1 MDVAEILGAARRA
14 SLTLCSLCIAMAL
27 MATPL
32 WSAKADEI
40 RLLALGDSLSAGYG
54 LALGEGFSDQLGAAL
69 RKAGLDVVVLN
80 GGVSGDTTAGGLAR
94 LDWMLSDAPDAV
106 IVELGAND
114 GLRGLDPTQT
124 LANLDAILNTLIER
138 DIPTLLTGMLAPPNM
153 GSEYGEDFNGLY
165 PLLAS
170 RHDVVFYP
178 FFLEGVAG
186 KPALNQEDA
195 THPNAE
201 GVAEIIRRIL
211 PSVNELL
218 ARLNGAP

>member
-1 MDVAEILGAARRA
+1 MAMVLTAIPPRAADA
-14 SLTLCSLCIAMAL
+14 G
-27 MATPL
+27 
-32 WSAKADEI
+32 EI

-69 RKAGLDVVVLN
+69 SREGLNVAVLN

-114 GLRGLDPTQT
+114 GLRGLDPAQT
-124 LANLDAILNTLIER
+124 LANLDAILDELNQR
-138 DIPTLLTGMLAPPNM
+138 GIPVLLAGMLAPPNM

-165 PLLAS
+165 ALLAD
-170 RHDVVFYP
+170 RYDVVFYP
-178 FFLEGVAG
+178 FFLEGVAA
-186 KPALNQEDA
+186 KPELNQADA
-195 THPNAE
+195 IHPNAE

-211 PSVNELL
+211 PSVYELL
-218 ARLNGAP
+218 ARLDG

>member
-1 MDVAEILGAARRA
+1 MDRTEILSAARRA
-14 SLTLCSLCIAMAL
+14 SLTLCGLSMAMAL
-27 MATPL
+27 TAIPPR
-32 WSAKADEI
+32 AADAGEI

-69 RKAGLDVVVLN
+69 SGAGLDVVVLH

-114 GLRGLDPTQT
+114 GLRGLDPDQT
-124 LANLDAILNTLIER
+124 LANLDAILDELDER
-138 DIPTLLTGMLAPPNM
+138 GIPVLLAGMLAPPNM

-165 PLLAS
+165 ALLAD
-170 RHDVVFYP
+170 RYDVVFYP

-186 KPALNQEDA
+186 KPELNQADA
-195 THPNAE
+195 IHPNAE

-218 ARLNGAP
+218 ARLDG

>member
-1 MDVAEILGAARRA
+1 MAMVLTAIPPRAADA
-14 SLTLCSLCIAMAL
+14 G
-27 MATPL
+27 
-32 WSAKADEI
+32 EI

-69 RKAGLDVVVLN
+69 SGAGLDVVVLN

-114 GLRGLDPTQT
+114 GLRGLDPAQT
-124 LANLDAILNTLIER
+124 LANLDAILDELNQR
-138 DIPTLLTGMLAPPNM
+138 GIPVLLAGMLAPPNM

-165 PLLAS
+165 ALLAD
-170 RHDVVFYP
+170 RYDVVFYP
-178 FFLEGVAG
+178 FFLEGVAA
-186 KPALNQEDA
+186 KPELNQADA
-195 THPNAE
+195 IHPNAE

-211 PSVNELL
+211 PSVYELL
-218 ARLNGAP
+218 ARLDG

>member
-1 MDVAEILGAARRA
+1 MDRTDFLSAARRA
-14 SLTLCSLCIAMAL
+14 SLTLCGLSMAMVLIAIPPRA
-27 MATPL
+27 
-32 WSAKADEI
+32 ADAGEI
-40 RLLALGDSLSAGYG
+40 RLLTLGDSLSAGYG

-69 RKAGLDVVVLN
+69 SGAGLDVVVLN

-114 GLRGLDPTQT
+114 GLRGLDPDQT
-124 LANLDAILNTLIER
+124 LANLDAILNELDER
-138 DIPTLLTGMLAPPNM
+138 GIPVLLTGMLAPPNM

-165 PLLAS
+165 VLLAD
-170 RHDVVFYP
+170 RYDVVFYP

-186 KPALNQEDA
+186 KPALNQADA
-195 THPNAE
+195 IHPNAE

-218 ARLNGAP
+218 ARLDG

>member
-1 MDVAEILGAARRA
+1 MAMVLTAIPPRAADA
-14 SLTLCSLCIAMAL
+14 G
-27 MATPL
+27 
-32 WSAKADEI
+32 EI
-40 RLLALGDSLSAGYG
+40 RLLTLGDSLSAGYG
-54 LALGEGFSDQLGAAL
+54 LVLGEGFSDQLGAAL
-69 RKAGLDVVVLN
+69 SRAGLDVVVLN

-114 GLRGLDPTQT
+114 GLRGLDPAQT
-124 LANLDAILNTLIER
+124 LANLDAILDELDER
-138 DIPTLLTGMLAPPNM
+138 GIPVLLAGMLAPPNM

-165 PLLAS
+165 ALLAD
-170 RHDVVFYP
+170 RYDVVFYP

-186 KPALNQEDA
+186 KPELNQADA
-195 THPNAE
+195 LHPNAE

-218 ARLNGAP
+218 ARLDGAP

>member
-1 MDVAEILGAARRA
+1 MVLTAIPPRAADA
-14 SLTLCSLCIAMAL
+14 G
-27 MATPL
+27 
-32 WSAKADEI
+32 EI

-54 LALGEGFSDQLGAAL
+54 LALGVGFSDQLGAAL
-69 RKAGLDVVVLN
+69 SGAGLDVVVLN

-114 GLRGLDPTQT
+114 GLRGLDPDQT
-124 LANLDAILNTLIER
+124 LANLDAILDELDER
-138 DIPTLLTGMLAPPNM
+138 GIPVLLAGMLAPPNM

-165 PLLAS
+165 AMLAD

-195 THPNAE
+195 IHPNAE

>member
-1 MDVAEILGAARRA
+1 MAMVLTAIPPRAADA
-14 SLTLCSLCIAMAL
+14 G
-27 MATPL
+27 
-32 WSAKADEI
+32 EI
-40 RLLALGDSLSAGYG
+40 RLLTLGDSLSAGYG
-54 LALGEGFSDQLGAAL
+54 LVLGEGFSDQLGAAL
-69 RKAGLDVVVLN
+69 SRAGLDVVVLN

-114 GLRGLDPTQT
+114 GLRGLDPAQT
-124 LANLDAILNTLIER
+124 LANLDAILDELDER
-138 DIPTLLTGMLAPPNM
+138 GIPVLLAGMLAPPNM

-165 PLLAS
+165 ALLAD
-170 RHDVVFYP
+170 RYDVVYYP

-186 KPALNQEDA
+186 MPELNQADA
-195 THPNAE
+195 LHPNAE

-218 ARLNGAP
+218 ARLDG

>member
-1 MDVAEILGAARRA
+1 MDRSKILSTARRA
-14 SLTLCSLCIAMAL
+14 SLALCGLSMAMVLTAIPPR
-27 MATPL
+27 A
-32 WSAKADEI
+32 ADAGEI

-69 RKAGLDVVVLN
+69 SREGLNVAVLN

-114 GLRGLDPTQT
+114 GLRGLDPAQT
-124 LANLDAILNTLIER
+124 LANLDAILDELNQR
-138 DIPTLLTGMLAPPNM
+138 GIPVLLAGMLAPPNM

-165 PLLAS
+165 ALLAD
-170 RHDVVFYP
+170 RYDVVFYP
-178 FFLEGVAG
+178 FFLEGVAA
-186 KPALNQEDA
+186 KPELNQADA
-195 THPNAE
+195 IHPNAE

-211 PSVNELL
+211 PSVYELL
-218 ARLNGAP
+218 ARLDG

>member
-1 MDVAEILGAARRA
+1 MDQSKILLAARRA
-14 SLTLCSLCIAMAL
+14 SLTLCSLTMAMVLTAIPPR
-27 MATPL
+27 A
-32 WSAKADEI
+32 ADAGEI

-69 RKAGLDVVVLN
+69 SGAGLDVVVLN

-114 GLRGLDPTQT
+114 GLRGLDPDQT
-124 LANLDAILNTLIER
+124 LANLDAILDELDER
-138 DIPTLLTGMLAPPNM
+138 GIPVLLAGMLAPPNM

-165 PLLAS
+165 ALLAD
-170 RHDVVFYP
+170 RYDVVFYP

-186 KPALNQEDA
+186 MPELNQADA
-195 THPNAE
+195 IHPNPE

-218 ARLNGAP
+218 TRLDG